1 MFSLERPIHYPE
13 TMRRKER
20 ISGFVEAIWQWY
32 AVSKRPLPWRDS
44 VLGNDTERAYRI
56 LVSEVM
62 LQQTQVERVKVIY
75 IRFLKEFPTLRSL
88 AEASNREVILAW
100 RGMGYNSRA
109 LRLRDAAR
117 RIQEEF
123 NGIFPNDLQALESI
137 KGLGHY
143 TAAAIR
149 NFAFNLPTPC
159 IDTNIRRILHRTF
172 VCPERPDG
180 TWKKDDRYLLK
191 IADEVLEAA
200 LAASPPRPPSPLRPT
215 PTGEGGVSSVQR
227 QTSPLPG
234 QVEWHGRGGQ
244 GGEARFPHDARNWHA
259 ALMDF
264 GSLVQTKK
272 NPKWDQ
278 CPLTARTLM
287 KASAKNFPK
296 SQFRSPNPE
305 HGRKIVGR
313 FVPDRVVRG
322 RIVEVLRDT
331 PSGLSLDALGRRIA
345 ADWSMVR
352 HREWLE
358 TILARLQRD
367 AFVAQKHR
375 RYRLAD

>member
-1 MFSLERPIHYPE
+1 
-13 TMRRKER
+13 MRRKER

-32 AVSKRPLPWRDS
+32 AVSKRSLPWRDS

-88 AEASNREVILAW
+88 VEASNREVILAW
-100 RGMGYNSRA
+100 RGMGYNNRA

-149 NFAFNLPTPC
+149 NFAFNLSTPC

-172 VCPERPDG
+172 VGPERADG
-180 TWKKDDRYLLK
+180 TWEKDDRYLLK
-191 IADEVLEAA
+191 IAEEVLEAA

-264 GSLVQTKK
+264 GSLVQTKR
-272 NPKWDQ
+272 NPQWEM
-278 CPLTARTLM
+278 CPLTRRGLM
-287 KASAKNFPK
+287 KTTKK
-296 SQFRSPNPE
+296 SYESRVMS
-305 HGRKIVGR
+305 HGKQRNSKLKTHHPRLVEPGREIAGR
-313 FVPDRVVRG
+313 FIPNRIIRG

-367 AFVAQKHR
+367 AFVAQKHL